1 MSYKT
6 QEMLKMIIPGLYL
19 IAMLLTVFLTGGGWN
34 EIVKENQNS
43 IIEVLKAASN
53 VAVLLLPFVGYV
65 AGYVIECIMAL
76 IERLLYV
83 IGVRRPSKVILMD
96 SKMYVLYNLVNIKKK
111 LEINGT
117 ITNAEAGRALQ
128 KAKQAIE
135 RQKVEMFYVTSI
147 MARNI
152 MGSQLIVTVF
162 AAYYRGLFSSV
173 FCGMAMI
180 LLILSIY
187 WYHRNCIYA
196 KYVFSEYGMTITESV
211 TIS

>member
-152 MGSQLIVTVF
+152 MGS
-162 AAYYRGLFSSV
+162 
-173 FCGMAMI
+173 
-180 LLILSIY
+180 
-187 WYHRNCIYA
+187 
-196 KYVFSEYGMTITESV
+196 
-211 TIS
+211 